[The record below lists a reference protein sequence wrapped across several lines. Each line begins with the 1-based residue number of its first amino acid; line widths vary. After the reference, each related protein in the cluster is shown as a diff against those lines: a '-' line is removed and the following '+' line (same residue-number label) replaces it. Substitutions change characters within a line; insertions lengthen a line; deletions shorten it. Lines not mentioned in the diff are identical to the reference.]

1 MKLKCSVKLDDLY
14 WQNRIKAQTKA
25 YGSNE
30 SLSKKLFKGKAN
42 GKVPNNAMIYKDGLL
57 YLPSLD
63 QARRKTEKDY
73 NTLLYKG
80 YCRKVVKSKK

>member
-1 MKLKCSVKLDDLY
+1 MVP
-14 WQNRIKAQTKA
+14 T
-25 YGSNE
+25 
-30 SLSKKLFKGKAN
+30 SLFQKKLFKGKAN

-73 NTLLYKG
+73 NTSMYKRLLQKG
-80 YCRKVVKSKK
+80 SKIKEII

>member
-1 MKLKCSVKLDDLY
+1 MKLDDLY
-14 WQNRIKAQTKA
+14 WRNRIKAQTKA

-73 NTLLYKG
+73 NTSMYKRLLQKG
-80 YCRKVVKSKK
+80 SKIKEII